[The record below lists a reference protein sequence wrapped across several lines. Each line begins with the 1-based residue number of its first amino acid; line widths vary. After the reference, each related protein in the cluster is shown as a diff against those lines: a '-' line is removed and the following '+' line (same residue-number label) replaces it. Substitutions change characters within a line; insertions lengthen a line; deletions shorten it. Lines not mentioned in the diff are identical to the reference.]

1 MLKTI
6 LKIKTFIPI
15 YQKDRYLINV
25 LNLLIFLIPLSYI
38 VGNTIINANIFIF
51 IVFGIL
57 NYKLSIFRFNKD
69 LILLTALFFFIFV
82 IYSSLYNFFDNNNLV
97 NLIKSIS
104 FIRFFVFILIVKQM
118 IENNH
123 LRIKEFFL
131 FSLLLSCFVASD
143 VIFQEIFGF
152 NFFGMQ
158 PQNIHRLSGIFGD
171 ELIAGAY
178 LYRFGVIG
186 ILFLLIN
193 KTILK
198 FDIKFQ
204 FLFSIILIGIILTT
218 NRMPL
223 ISFLAVIFLSAVLIR
238 ENRVFFIKLFSLSL
252 LIFGTFF
259 LTHDRTN
266 DFYNDFFEKGFKIAH
281 SIIID
286 TSGSVGILNKQKQE
300 SAKKNIKVENNF
312 QKQGWHINIFYT
324 AIETWKMKPY
334 IGGGIKSFRNL
345 CWKIDPTEENV
356 KRLRCGNHPHNYFLE
371 ILSEFGLLGLI
382 MFFIFLLSIFYKVL
396 VKDLKRKNELDTKYI
411 SYFFLLLFFIEFFP
425 LKTTGSFF
433 TTGNATYIFLI
444 ASFLISKKKIKV
456 K

>member
-1 MLKTI
+1 MLKNI
-6 LKIKTFIPI
+6 LKIKKFIPV
-15 YQKDRYLINV
+15 YQKDKYLINI

-38 VGNTIINANIFIF
+38 AGNTIINANIFIF

-57 NYKLSIFRFNKD
+57 NYKLSIFRFKKD
-69 LILLTALFFFIFV
+69 FILFTTLLFFVFI

-104 FIRFFVFILIVKQM
+104 FMRFFIFILIIKQM

-123 LRIKEFFL
+123 LRVKEFFL

-178 LYRFGVIG
+178 LYRFGMIG
-186 ILFLLIN
+186 ILFFLIN
-193 KTILK
+193 KTIFK
-198 FDIKFQ
+198 FDIRFQ
-204 FLFSIILIGIILTT
+204 LLFSIILIGIILTT

-223 ISFLAVIFLSAVLIR
+223 ISFLAVIFLSTVLIK
-238 ENRVFFIKLFSLSL
+238 ENRIFFIKLFSLSL

-266 DFYNDFFEKGFKIAH
+266 DFYNDFFEKGFKITH

-286 TSGSVGILNKQKQE
+286 ASRSAGILNKQKQE

-371 ILSEFGLLGLI
+371 ILSEFGLFGLI
-382 MFFIFLLSIFYKVL
+382 IFFTFLLSIFYKL
-396 VKDLKRKNELDTKYI
+396 FIKDLKTKYNLDTKYI

-444 ASFLISKKKIKV
+444 ASFLIGKKKIKV